1 MEYDTLR
8 LVPIDRRDGGDN
20 LNASSRWPLTNIEQE
35 KLIHNLTIN
44 MPLLRAKLDI
54 SQDEI
59 SKIIGVSRQT
69 YSAIESGKRRMSWQ
83 VYLSLVLFFDANK
96 MTRDLLHHLECF
108 PDLLVDRT
116 TITEDEPH
124 QNPADIDADIL
135 QMLTKLDD
143 QALRS
148 VKTVLMV
155 EYARCSKIPGEAVV
169 KAFDGSQF
177 TGSLTTRDVELAN
190 AIQQVK
196 MRMNTN
202 ES

>member
-1 MEYDTLR
+1 M
-8 LVPIDRRDGGDN
+8 
-20 LNASSRWPLTNIEQE
+20 NASFRWPLTNMEQ
-35 KLIHNLTIN
+35 KRLIHNLTIN
-44 MPLLRAKLDI
+44 LPLLRAKLDI

-69 YSAIESGKRRMSWQ
+69 YSTIESGKRPMSWQ

-108 PDLLVDRT
+108 PELLVDRT
-116 TITEDEPH
+116 TINEDAA
-124 QNPADIDADIL
+124 NPANQVPPEIDVDIL

-177 TGSLTTRDVELAN
+177 TGSLTTKDVEMAS

-196 MRMNTN
+196 MRINTD